1 MVESDYIAATEGN
14 IALDVIF
21 QNWIMSVIGDKI
33 ESQFVRPAWQPFNGG
48 YPDIGINWCSF
59 GFRRSEPDVNGQMLM
74 TEEGEGY
81 FFRHETLDVLFSF
94 FGEDGQQLAL
104 ALRDGL
110 TLWQNRVALEKNG
123 IDLLKIEGVERV
135 PELVNQ
141 QWQNRIDLRVKFRRN
156 SITSYNVGTIK
167 QVSMTIN
174 GEVQDEWQAGSTSTT
189 K

>member
-1 MVESDYIAATEGN
+1 M
-14 IALDVIF
+14 L
-21 QNWIMSVIGDKI
+21 Q
-33 ESQFVRPAWQPFNGG
+33 R
-48 YPDIGINWCSF
+48 
-59 GFRRSEPDVNGQMLM
+59 GQLLRF
-74 TEEGEGY
+74 Y
-81 FFRHETLDVLFSF
+81 FFRHETLDVQFSF

-110 TLWQNRVALEKNG
+110 TLWQNRVTLEKNG
-123 IDLLKIEGVERV
+123 IDLLKIEGIERV

-167 QVSMTIN
+167 QVSMNIN
-174 GEVQDEWQAGSTSTT
+174 GEVQDEWQADSTSTT